1 VRCRRG
7 ERELDVHVVV
17 RNNHGS
23 TMRPTCCGDSVGIL
37 KKPCATSVS
46 DRCASSRR
54 LGPSSLRCYSVFIQ
68 ERAVLSNAQS
78 KMDLARLTREWAYF
92 DSRTI
97 ALHD

>member
-1 VRCRRG
+1 
-7 ERELDVHVVV
+7 
-17 RNNHGS
+17 
-23 TMRPTCCGDSVGIL
+23 
-37 KKPCATSVS
+37 
-46 DRCASSRR
+46 
-54 LGPSSLRCYSVFIQ
+54 VFIP